1 MEQMASPQA
10 LHKLGILGHNILR
23 LPKSAFFFLFFLLLF
38 PLFLTNRKGEQ
49 FGVTEGRERETKP
62 GVCLDKWRNGAD
74 HVDF

>member
-1 MEQMASPQA
+1 MVSPQA
-10 LHKLGILGHNILR
+10 LHKLGILGHNMLR
-23 LPKSAFFFLFFLLLF
+23 LPKSAFFFFFFFLLF

-49 FGVTEGRERETKP
+49 FGVTEVTEGREREMKP